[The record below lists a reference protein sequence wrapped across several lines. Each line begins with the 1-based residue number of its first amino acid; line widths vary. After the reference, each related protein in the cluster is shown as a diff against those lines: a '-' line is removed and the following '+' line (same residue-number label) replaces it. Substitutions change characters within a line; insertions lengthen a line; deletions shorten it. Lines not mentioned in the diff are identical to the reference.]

1 MTGAPLAEVAL
12 LSAALGCY
20 AAALAAGGRGWVL
33 AGGGRVRGLRG
44 LRDPAAL
51 EHAMLAL
58 LWLALML
65 HAASLGARWVLLG
78 HGPFTTL
85 YEILSSNVWSLA
97 LCTTLLAQALPAVRA
112 ALPLA
117 LLPVAV
123 LALWMLA
130 ADASPGHLPPTYAT
144 ALLYL
149 HALTGKAFLGLLLA
163 ALGVAALPWLRR
175 LPRLNGAALTRLPLD
190 AALAELAA
198 RLAAAAFVFDTL
210 MLVVGAAWAQDAWGR
225 YWAWD
230 PLETWA
236 FITWVALAI
245 VLHARGTWRLPPAA
259 LAPMLF
265 VVFVLAF
272 LTFFGVPFVSTSPH
286 KGAI

>member
-1 MTGAPLAEVAL
+1 MNGAPLAEVAL
-12 LSAALGCY
+12 LAPALACY
-20 AAALAAGGRGWVL
+20 AGTLGVAGRGWRL
-33 AGGGRVRGLRG
+33 APSTAVVFNER
-44 LRDPAAL
+44 
-51 EHAMLAL
+51 AMLAL
-58 LWLALML
+58 LWLALAL
-65 HAASLGARWVLLG
+65 HAAALIARWLTLG

-97 LCTTLLAQALPAVRA
+97 LCVALVAQALPAARP
-112 ALPLA
+112 ALALA
-117 LLPVAV
+117 LLPVAL
-123 LALWMLA
+123 LAVWMLA

-163 ALGVAALPWLRR
+163 ALGVAALPWLRGLR
-175 LPRLNGAALTRLPLD
+175 WFTQGPLSALPAD

-198 RLAAAAFVFDTL
+198 RLAAAAFVFDSL

-245 VLHARGTWRLPPAA
+245 VLHARSTWRLPPRA
-259 LAPMLF
+259 LAPMLLA
-265 VVFVLAF
+265 VFVLAF